1 MNSGKTDTAVFFGSG
16 PVAARS
22 LELLLAHTSVE
33 AVITKPRPPHHR
45 GAVPVLEVA
54 EAHNLPI
61 FTAANKTELNELF
74 QAHHF
79 ASTYAILID
88 FGIIVSQ
95 QVIDVF
101 PLGIIN
107 SHFSLLPHLRGADP
121 ITWSIANG
129 DEKTGIS
136 LMLVDQG
143 LDTGKLITYRT
154 YHLTGYE
161 TTPELTEQLINLSD
175 DLLQEFVPQY
185 VSGAVAPRNQPHPD
199 RATYSRKLTK
209 DDGVIDWNQPAKEIE
224 QKIRAFIEWPQ
235 SHARLAD
242 LDVVIT
248 AAHVVDE
255 QHAPGAILA
264 TKQSLII
271 GTSTQ
276 SLAIDRLKPAGKKE
290 MPVQAFLAGYRT
302 KL

>member
-1 MNSGKTDTAVFFGSG
+1 MSSGKTSTAVFFGSG

-22 LELLLAHTSVE
+22 LELLLQHTTIE

-45 GAVPVLEVA
+45 GTVPVLEFA

-61 FTAANKTELNELF
+61 FTAANKAELNELF

-95 QVIDVF
+95 QVIDAF

-129 DEKTGIS
+129 DEKTGVS

-154 YHLTGYE
+154 HHLTGYE

-175 DLLQEFVPQY
+175 TLLQEFVPQY
-185 VSGAVAPRNQPHPD
+185 VSGTVAPRNQPHPD

-209 DDGVIDWNQPAKEIE
+209 EDGVIDWNQPAKVIE

-235 SHARLAD
+235 SRTKLAD
-242 LDVVIT
+242 LDIIIT
-248 AAHVVDE
+248 AAHVTDF
-255 QHAPGAILA
+255 HGTPGDF
-264 TKQSLII
+264 LIAN
-271 GTSTQ
+271 GELLFCANDTALS
-276 SLAIDRLKPAGKKE
+276 IDRLKPAGKKE
-290 MPVQAFLAGYRT
+290 MPIQAFLAGYRT